1 MDLTHCCGSP
11 IESLFP
17 KMAHQIGGKRVQQL
31 KNANGQGVAT
41 MCPICMATL
50 KEASD
55 GELEIND
62 ISGFLAKAYLDRN
75 LEGMR

>member
-1 MDLTHCCGSP
+1 VTGQS
-11 IESLFP
+11 SN
-17 KMAHQIGGKRVQQL
+17 A
-31 KNANGQGVAT
+31 ANGQGVAT

-62 ISGFLAKAYLDRN
+62 ISCFLAKAYLDRN